1 MARANGHEPS
11 AGHMTS
17 IASLLTD
24 PSSKVVASMLR
35 DMQKGARIE
44 ADLIIGD
51 MLRRGQA
58 AGLKTPILTIADAN
72 LRCYE
77 GQHMAGQA

>member
-1 MARANGHEPS
+1 
-11 AGHMTS
+11 
-17 IASLLTD
+17 
-24 PSSKVVASMLR
+24 MLR

-77 GQHMAGQA
+77 GQHMARQA